1 MNDCLFCKII
11 QGDIPARK
19 VYEDDN
25 VLAFLDIRPV
35 HPGHTLLL
43 PKRHARNILDMADA
57 DAGVLFSK
65 LPLIARAVKEAV
77 SAGGINIGMNNEA
90 PAGQLVFHAHI
101 HIIPRFENDGLV
113 HWPSS
118 PYANT
123 DEEIAIAEKIIA
135 RLR

>member
-65 LPLIARAVKEAV
+65 LPLIACAVKEAV

-123 DEEIAIAEKIIA
+123 DEEIAIAEKISA
-135 RLR
+135 RLQ

>member
-1 MNDCLFCKII
+1 M
-11 QGDIPARK
+11 
-19 VYEDDN
+19 
-25 VLAFLDIRPV
+25 LAFLDIRPV